1 MHRKIIHGISKALGV
16 KRDEGDDYKI
26 EEKDVH
32 GVDIFHE
39 KVDRWVNP
47 ITLRTLEDVNVIKH
61 ELTQGN
67 IVLLD
72 MKAVEKMEKRSKE
85 ALAILKRF
93 CVENKGDMARVTD
106 SKFLITPPKVRI
118 VKRKK

>member
-1 MHRKIIHGISKALGV
+1 MPTRILHHISKALGV
-16 KRDEGDDYKI
+16 KSEEGDQYKI
-26 EEKDVH
+26 EESDVR

-72 MKAVEKMEKRSKE
+72 MKAIEKMEKRSKE
-85 ALAILKRF
+85 ALMLLKNF
-93 CVENKGDMARVTD
+93 CTSNKGDMARVTD
-106 SKFLITPPKVRI
+106 SKFLLTPAKVRI

>member
-1 MHRKIIHGISKALGV
+1 MVKILHHISKAFGV
-16 KRDEGDDYKI
+16 NRNEGEDYKI
-26 EEKDVH
+26 EESDLH

-47 ITLRTLEDVNVIKH
+47 ITLRTLEDVNVVKH
-61 ELTQGN
+61 ELSQGN

-72 MKAVEKMEKRSKE
+72 MKAVEKMEKRAKE
-85 ALAILKRF
+85 ALGEIKRYTAQ
-93 CVENKGDMARVTD
+93 NKGDMARVTD
-106 SKFLITPPKVRI
+106 SKFLVTPSKVRI